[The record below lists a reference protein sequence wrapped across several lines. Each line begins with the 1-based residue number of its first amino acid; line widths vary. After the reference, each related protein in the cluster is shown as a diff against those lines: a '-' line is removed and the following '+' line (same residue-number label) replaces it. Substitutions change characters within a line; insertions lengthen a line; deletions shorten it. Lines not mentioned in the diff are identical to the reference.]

1 MSDYYKKEINELE
14 KRIKEE
20 FIDDDIK
27 IKLLMIELYRIEETI
42 KDKIIMIKEL
52 EDNIFCL
59 ENAYHNFCCTEEEEE
74 EKEEELRFRDL
85 MKRARSIKC

>member
-20 FIDDDIK
+20 FIDDKLK
-27 IKLLMIELYRIEETI
+27 IDLLELELFRIEKTI
-42 KDKIIMIKEL
+42 KDKLKMIKEL

-74 EKEEELRFRDL
+74 KEEELRFRDL
-85 MKRARSIKC
+85 IKRARSIKC